1 MSGNIN
7 FDVIGGVI
15 IPGQEPS
22 GLLKEAYAGAIAA
35 LSQAESHLNK
45 AIGIYGVDQTVDY
58 PDTSYYLPVIYSL
71 SGDRIITLG
80 DCRLVIDKLK
90 SLLKEN
96 HQCVAD
102 YLFAGEVAW
111 YAAEIIE
118 AVRYLPNMPEDNP
131 LISPRTGFL
140 GDSVIRQQGI
150 KISDRTIPGL
160 VLIMG
165 RARDGQELAA
175 TVNKLVKL
183 GFMLFLCDEVIG
195 QLLAEGMELK
205 GNSIVYPLGE
215 LTRAV
220 HFGNYVLRAGMMFG
234 GVDAGQRDSQR
245 DYQRRRIRAFV
256 LYLGEHHPVKTA
268 FCLGAINIG
277 MPVITDQPLA
287 LDRQII
293 DWFIAEPDLNKA
305 IQLGMELREIKLT
318 NIELD
323 VPIEVDPVY
332 EGETIRKNDLAV
344 EFGGGRTPG
353 FELVRMLEA
362 EKVEDGKV
370 EVVGPGIDTV
380 TTGSA
385 MPLGIMVDVYGRKM
399 REDFESVLE
408 RRIHYYINYGE
419 GLWHTGHRDAL
430 WMRISEDAFDV
441 GFSLKH
447 IGNILYARMK
457 VEFAAI
463 IDRVQV
469 TIYTNEQNVLDMRD
483 LARSYY
489 QKRDDHLKTL
499 TDEIVDTFYS
509 CTLCQSFAPTHV
521 CIVTPERIGQCG
533 AVNWL
538 DAKAACEIN
547 PHSANKP
554 VPKEEIINEING
566 EWKSINE
573 FVYNNSQGSVD
584 KVNLYTIMDY
594 PMASSSS
601 LDCIMAV
608 VPEGNGFIV
617 VNREYHGMNPTG
629 MNLSAIIGMI
639 GSGAQVPGF
648 MGIARPYLASRKF
661 VPADGGLGRVIWM
674 TRDLKEQMRPLLEE
688 AAEDIWGLGKGFV
701 DKIADEGIGL
711 TIEEILPFLKDKGHP
726 ALTMDSLI

>member
-1 MSGNIN
+1 MSGQIN
-7 FDVIGGVI
+7 FDVLEGVI
-15 IPGQEPS
+15 IPGQEPE
-22 GLLKEAYAGAIAA
+22 GLFKDAYLGAIASI
-35 LSQAESHLNK
+35 SQAETLLNQ
-45 AIGIYGVDQTVDY
+45 AIGSYGVVQKIGY
-58 PDTSYYLPVIYSL
+58 PDNAYYLPVIYSL
-71 SGDRIITLG
+71 SGEKIKTLG
-80 DCRLVIDKLK
+80 ECRLVIDNLR

-96 HQCVAD
+96 FNSFVD
-102 YLFAGEVAW
+102 YLFAGEAAW
-111 YAAEIIE
+111 YAADIIE
-118 AVRYLPNMPEDNP
+118 AVRYLPNMPEPPP
-131 LISPRTGFL
+131 LITPRTGFL
-140 GDSVIRQQGI
+140 GDSAIRRHGI
-150 KISDRTIPGL
+150 KILDRTIPGE

-165 RARDGQELAA
+165 RARDGKELAA
-175 TVNKLVKL
+175 AVDKLVKM
-183 GFMLFLCDEVIG
+183 GFMLFLSDEVID
-195 QLLAEGMELK
+195 QLLGEGLEL
-205 GNSIVYPLGE
+205 GEDDIVYPLGE

-234 GVDAGQRDSQR
+234 GVDAGQREGQR
-245 DYQRRRIRAFV
+245 DFQRRRNRAFV
-256 LYLGEHHPVKTA
+256 LYLGEHHLVKTA
-268 FCLGAINIG
+268 ICLGAINIG
-277 MPVITDQPLA
+277 IPVITDQPLTK
-287 LDRQII
+287 DWQIK
-293 DWFIAEPDLNKA
+293 DWFISESDLDKA
-305 IQLGMELREIKLT
+305 IQMGMELREIKLT

-353 FELVRMLEA
+353 FELVRMMEA
-362 EKVEDGKV
+362 EMVEDGKV
-370 EVVGPGIDTV
+370 VVIGPEIDTI

-385 MPLGIMVDVYGRKM
+385 MPLGIVVDVYGRKM

-408 RRIHYYINYGE
+408 RRIHYYINHGE

-430 WMRISEDAFDV
+430 WMRISKDAFDM

-447 IGNILYARMK
+447 IGNILYARLK

-469 TIYTNEQNVLDMRD
+469 TIYTDEQNVLDIRE

-489 QKRDDHLKTL
+489 HKRDEHLKTL

-538 DAKAACEIN
+538 DARAASEIN
-547 PHSANKP
+547 PHSANQSVSKD
-554 VPKEEIINEING
+554 EMINEING
-566 EWKSINE
+566 QWKSINE

-584 KVNLYTIMDY
+584 QVNLYTIMEY

-674 TRDLKEQMRPLLEE
+674 PKDLKEQMRPLLEE
-688 AAEDIWGLGKGFV
+688 AAVDIWGLGKDFV
-701 DKIADEGIGL
+701 DKIADESVGL
-711 TIEEILPFLKDKGHP
+711 TIDEILPFLKDKGHP
-726 ALTMDSLI
+726 ALTMDPLI